1 MINIPNLALLHN
13 PLRVFNLALHFN
25 WLCKIMLIITDSTL
39 FKSYFNILATSL
51 LPLMSAL
58 IQWQSHRPSWAWKE
72 RPGSDY
78 DWACQHTLLI
88 AATRIPLN
96 HYATRAQKSVC
107 MSGEISW
114 VEPES
119 WDTVIFSPL
128 LARVPQRISCISV
141 CDSSVTHLPRF
152 FLKHMDLFS
161 ALCKS
166 MRMHTSEL
174 TTPPWP
180 NCLYWSCKFDESD
193 LLNH

>member
-1 MINIPNLALLHN
+1 MTTVHQRVLLQYFGHLS
-13 PLRVFNLALHFN
+13 PSTYVSSHPMTVPPSLV
-25 WLCKIMLIITDSTL
+25 LCT
-39 FKSYFNILATSL
+39 
-51 LPLMSAL
+51 
-58 IQWQSHRPSWAWKE
+58 AWKE

-128 LARVPQRISCISV
+128 LARVPQSVSCISV

-166 MRMHTSEL
+166 MCMHTSEL